1 MKRKNILLLLIAA
14 IIFAM
19 PGYATDNKKN
29 IDRKEWFKELRQY
42 KHNFLTKE
50 LDLTKEQEA
59 KFFPMYDEMDDAMF
73 KVNREARA
81 MEKKITKSS
90 EKVSDLEYEKA
101 AEAMY
106 EVKGKEAAIEKQ
118 YFTKFKTVLTPKQL
132 FELKQ
137 AERRFTDKLMKE
149 HSKARSGK
157 K

>member
-29 IDRKEWFKELRQY
+29 IDCKEWFKELRQY
-42 KHNFLTKE
+42 KHSFLTKE

>member
-42 KHNFLTKE
+42 KHSFLTKE

-132 FELKQ
+132 FEFKQ

>member
-42 KHNFLTKE
+42 KHNFLSKE

>member
-42 KHNFLTKE
+42 KHSFLAKE

-73 KVNREARA
+73 KVNREARV

>member
-73 KVNREARA
+73 KINREARA

>member
-1 MKRKNILLLLIAA
+1 
-14 IIFAM
+14 
-19 PGYATDNKKN
+19 
-29 IDRKEWFKELRQY
+29 
-42 KHNFLTKE
+42 
-50 LDLTKEQEA
+50 
-59 KFFPMYDEMDDAMF
+59 MF